1 MLRSKYPEA
10 LRVADDASNLFKS
23 NGFIRN
29 QVLQVGLGGGNSD
42 IFVFSPGTLGKMNP
56 FLMFIFFKW
65 VGSTTNQL
73 VFFRSF
79 FSPKLKLRMGEE
91 KWYSNGAIGK
101 FISLGHTAKT
111 SLKSFHH
118 RARRACSGRMPS
130 VPWKSIEKP
139 KVQHWR
145 CIAVKDKRQRIQQAM
160 STANSAFTK

>member
-73 VFFRSF
+73 VFF
-79 FSPKLKLRMGEE
+79 
-91 KWYSNGAIGK
+91 
-101 FISLGHTAKT
+101 
-111 SLKSFHH
+111 
-118 RARRACSGRMPS
+118 
-130 VPWKSIEKP
+130 
-139 KVQHWR
+139 
-145 CIAVKDKRQRIQQAM
+145 
-160 STANSAFTK
+160 